1 MVERASTPPG
11 DGEGDGE
18 GDGDGERDGEGEG
31 EGDGDGDGDG
41 DGEEDVP
48 ALVAV
53 DLAGTVSVLPS
64 ENVTT
69 LADEPKLCA
78 TYVRAEPFTNTA
90 AVGLSAVTPGST
102 TPILARL

>member
-1 MVERASTPPG
+1 MVERASTPPV

-18 GDGDGERDGEGEG
+18 GDGDGERDGDGDGEG
-31 EGDGDGDGDG
+31 EGDGDGDGED
-41 DGEEDVP
+41 DVP
-48 ALVAV
+48 ALVVV
-53 DLAGTVSVLPS
+53 DRAGTVSVLPS